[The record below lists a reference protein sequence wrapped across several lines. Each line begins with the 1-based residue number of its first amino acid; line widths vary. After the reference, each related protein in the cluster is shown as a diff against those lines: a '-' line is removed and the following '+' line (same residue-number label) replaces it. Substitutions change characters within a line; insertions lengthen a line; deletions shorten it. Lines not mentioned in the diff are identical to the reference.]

1 MKGAKMKLTVREIMK
16 ILPGKWDEAIE
27 LSKKRIE
34 GAKRLGSPPF
44 KFYRSMG
51 GQGEWSNTI
60 ILERQWD
67 SFAAWE
73 TFFDKAIKDEKLKK
87 EFIEKWQNIT
97 DSHSFEYYTPLEL

>member
-1 MKGAKMKLTVREIMK
+1 MKLTVREIMK
-16 ILPGKWDEAIE
+16 IMPGKWGEAIE

-34 GAKRLGSPPF
+34 GAVRLGSPPF
-44 KFYRSMG
+44 KFYRSMS

-67 SFAAWE
+67 SFADWE
-73 TFFDKAIKDEKLKK
+73 TFFDKALKDEKLKK

-97 DSHSFEYYTPLEL
+97 ESHNIEYYTPLEL